1 MAENRETSSGSTELS
16 PSSDAE
22 PIPTETADGSL
33 EAGSTA
39 TGDPTSLG
47 EQDVH
52 GEAHEPQEPNPSR
65 LVQGG
70 RVTTASDM
78 E

>member
-1 MAENRETSSGSTELS
+1 MTENRETSSGSPELS
-16 PSSDAE
+16 RSSDAE
-22 PIPTETADGSL
+22 PTTLETADGSL

-52 GEAHEPQEPNPSR
+52 GLPHEPQVPNPNR
-65 LVQGG
+65 LVQDG